1 MDRNNNTNLDGF
13 VSKYF
18 SRANL
23 RFNIHNLSYLP
34 RWIIVMM
41 DVTVLIVA
49 FFFTY
54 LIFRGTGLDYIITPH
69 RFLFISSFF
78 GINIFFFWIF
88 RTYSGIIRHSSYIDA
103 VKLLFSQMAVLVLFL
118 FFNFAYELL
127 FGAKA
132 FLNTAFFI
140 NVVLSFCGLF
150 LYRVVVKQTFE
161 LYFSEKGNNKLIR
174 AIIYGTDANA
184 ISVANALKFETPS
197 RFKIVGF
204 VDKNNQNASKR
215 MLDLPILVQKK
226 KMPTLM
232 RSVGAEGVIIAD
244 KSLTKEE
251 QLIIVDQCLEYNF
264 KVYNVP
270 LISNWENQKEISQK
284 VKNIEIE
291 DLLERQPIVLDN
303 KSITRQLKDRTVLIT
318 GAAGSIGS
326 EIVRQVLSFHPKKII
341 ILDQAETPLHHL
353 CLETQA
359 LISDS
364 KIRTVI
370 GDIRNKEALENLF
383 SLYRPQ
389 VVFHAAAYKHVPLM
403 EENPSQAILTNIQGT
418 KNLADLACKYN
429 VKKFV
434 MVSTDKAVNPSNV
447 MGASKRIAEKYV
459 QSLHL
464 RSQREDHSNATKFI
478 TTRFGNVLGSN
489 GSVVPLFTKQIAEGG
504 PLTITHPD
512 IIRYFMTIPE
522 ACQLVLEAGAMGN
535 GGEIYI
541 FDMGK
546 PVKIIDLARKMIK
559 LAGFIPEKDIK
570 IQIVGLRPGEKLYEE
585 LLNDTSKTLAT
596 HHEKIMIA
604 QEIQDE
610 FETLH
615 VDIDEL
621 IGIANQYQNDA
632 VVAKM
637 KKIVPEF
644 KSMNSTFELLD
655 K

>member
-78 GINIFFFWIF
+78 GVNIFFFWIF

-464 RSQREDHSNATKFI
+464 RSQRENHSNATKFI